1 MFIIVVDD
9 SDLLVLRCLSL
20 KLSLDFPCSSWNRP
34 KSLYN
39 WFNVIIFFI
48 IVFNNYTEEY
58 WDGHMSK
65 FIYVQ

>member
-1 MFIIVVDD
+1 MFTIVIDD
-9 SDLLVLRCLSL
+9 GDLFGS
-20 KLSLDFPCSSWNRP
+20 KMFKSLDFPCSSWNRP

-39 WFNVIIFFI
+39 WIIVIIFFI

>member
-9 SDLLVLRCLSL
+9 SDLLGEMF
-20 KLSLDFPCSSWNRP
+20 KSLDFPCSSWNRP

-39 WFNVIIFFI
+39 WLIVIIFFI

-65 FIYVQ
+65 FICVQ